1 MYITVSCTFRGTFK
15 DLQTCGNGD
24 AVVAQLVEQLICNLQ
39 VRGSSPCYS
48 TTSPFKTSLQ
58 IDFNSANM
66 SVLMGYYDCFT
77 TFAIFLMKSFT
88 LAKSFY
94 S

>member
-1 MYITVSCTFRGTFK
+1 
-15 DLQTCGNGD
+15 
-24 AVVAQLVEQLICNLQ
+24 
-39 VRGSSPCYS
+39 
-48 TTSPFKTSLQ
+48 LQ